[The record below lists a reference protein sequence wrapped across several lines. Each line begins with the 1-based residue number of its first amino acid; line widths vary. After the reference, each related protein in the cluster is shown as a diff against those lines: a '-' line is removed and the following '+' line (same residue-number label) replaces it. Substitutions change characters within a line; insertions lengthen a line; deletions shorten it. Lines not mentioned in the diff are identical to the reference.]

1 MKDINEQL
9 QLLKNENLI
18 WIIYI
23 FISIFAIVSNH
34 FEKQYDLTNDS
45 ESYKKFKT
53 INICIFTIAFFIY
66 LYFFVTIYSKLKNVK
81 RTTERYRLTQAQL
94 FGAILFLIG
103 GVIYL
108 IVEISEQENI
118 DIAII

>member
-1 MKDINEQL
+1 MKNINEQL
-9 QLLKNENLI
+9 QLLRNENLI

-66 LYFFVTIYSKLKNVK
+66 LYFFVTIYGKLKNVK

-118 DIAII
+118 EIAII

>member
-1 MKDINEQL
+1 MKNINEQL
-9 QLLKNENLI
+9 QLLRNENLI

>member
-1 MKDINEQL
+1 MKNINEQL
-9 QLLKNENLI
+9 QLLRNENLI

-118 DIAII
+118 EIAII

>member
-1 MKDINEQL
+1 MKNINEQL

-18 WIIYI
+18 WLIYI

-34 FEKQYDLTNDS
+34 YEKLYDLTNDS
-45 ESYKKFKT
+45 EAYKKFKT

-66 LYFFVTIYSKLKNVK
+66 LYFFITIYGKLKNVK
-81 RTTERYRLTQAQL
+81 RATEKYRLTQAQL

-108 IVEISEQENI
+108 IVEISEREEAE
-118 DIAII
+118 IAII

>member
-1 MKDINEQL
+1 MKNINEQL
-9 QLLKNENLI
+9 QLLRNENLI

-81 RTTERYRLTQAQL
+81 RTTERYRLTQEQL

-118 DIAII
+118 EIAII

>member
-1 MKDINEQL
+1 MKNINEQL

-18 WIIYI
+18 WLIYI

-45 ESYKKFKT
+45 EAYKKFKT

-66 LYFFVTIYSKLKNVK
+66 LYFFKEKITWILVMAICLFVISIIFIISSFWLKK
-81 RTTERYRLTQAQL
+81 HKK
-94 FGAILFLIG
+94 
-103 GVIYL
+103 
-108 IVEISEQENI
+108 
-118 DIAII
+118 

>member
-1 MKDINEQL
+1 MKNINEQL